1 MRKYIRK
8 LRATP
13 KIMKREYRT
22 LLEYIW
28 KPGVNEWIPKKYLLL
43 SYVGNVDGPNPIEE
57 TWKVIKDILLEK
69 APPKYKIFRNKFN
82 IKATRHIYDYQ
93 PCLYLKVPW
102 GALKYP
108 DVLRQ
113 IIISRCEPYATT
125 FFKACK

>member
-1 MRKYIRK
+1 M
-8 LRATP
+8 
-13 KIMKREYRT
+13 
-22 LLEYIW
+22 
-28 KPGVNEWIPKKYLLL
+28 
-43 SYVGNVDGPNPIEE
+43 
-57 TWKVIKDILLEK
+57 IKDILLEK

-108 DVLRQ
+108 DVLKQ